1 MKDVAWFIVW
11 INLVWSGDVPWLV
24 AVGANEASGGG
35 GGVEKE
41 AGRDGDSLVETS
53 LVAVNAKETGG
64 GGGGG
69 KEAGRGG
76 DWCWSRRQDNF
87 LQSWL
92 QYNFLYLE
100 TWLVAVNAKETGGG
114 GGGGKEAGR
123 GGETILDC
131 KKLPPA
137 SSSSFRKVDCKNKWS
152 FVFWNKTIQDPSI
165 ETQVLTDG
173 LTDGL

>member
-1 MKDVAWFIVW
+1 MLKKWVE
-11 INLVWSGDVPWLV
+11 
-24 AVGANEASGGG
+24 AVEVG
-35 GGVEKE
+35 KK
-41 AGRDGDSLVETS
+41 LVEAEI
-53 LVAVNAKETGG
+53 L
-64 GGGGG
+64 
-69 KEAGRGG
+69 
-76 DWCWSRRQDNF
+76 WWRRRDNF
-87 LQSWL
+87 LQSLL

-100 TWLVAVNAKETGGG
+100 TWLVAVDAKETGGG

-137 SSSSFRKVDCKNKWS
+137 SSSSFRKVDCKHKWF

-173 LTDGL
+173 L